1 MDHLVVV
8 THPQPIVLEAR
19 PLRHDGVPDGAIALG
34 YYHEG
39 HLVARGVVAPEAV
52 EAINGLLAR
61 PVSLAL
67 AASEDDQGNIDARV
81 CLVLPIDPDLLEEEE
96 EAEGEDQPGEP
107 WKASLPDLP
116 AGIES
121 ASVNSE
127 GEQLKLALLPIGNVV
142 RGRRDRHHPDS
153 IAADAREMLDN
164 LVGGRARDS
173 VQKAID
179 DLLNS
184 L

>member
-67 AASEDDQGNIDARV
+67 LRPRPRRYAKRHAA
-81 CLVLPIDPDLLEEEE
+81 
-96 EAEGEDQPGEP
+96 
-107 WKASLPDLP
+107 
-116 AGIES
+116 
-121 ASVNSE
+121 
-127 GEQLKLALLPIGNVV
+127 
-142 RGRRDRHHPDS
+142 
-153 IAADAREMLDN
+153 
-164 LVGGRARDS
+164 
-173 VQKAID
+173 
-179 DLLNS
+179 
-184 L
+184 